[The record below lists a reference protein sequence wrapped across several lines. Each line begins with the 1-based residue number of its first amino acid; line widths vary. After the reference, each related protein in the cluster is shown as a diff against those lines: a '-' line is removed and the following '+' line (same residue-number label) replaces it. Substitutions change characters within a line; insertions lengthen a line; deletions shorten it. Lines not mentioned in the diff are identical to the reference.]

1 LGHWHNIG
9 NIRQFLSDYADRMG
23 FDPLQPENW
32 RNVTIKQVAEKVCVQ
47 KKKVSPIFL
56 ETYSLV
62 VKIREVARY

>member
-1 LGHWHNIG
+1 
-9 NIRQFLSDYADRMG
+9 MG